1 MTWKVLI
8 TDYVWPTIDPERK
21 IIEAAGG
28 EVIVAPDSS
37 EETLITLAKDA
48 DAIMTCFANVT
59 ANVIKSAKK
68 CVVISRFGVGVD
80 NISVSKATELGIPVT
95 NIPDYCIDEVSDHVL
110 ALLTTWNRKIALF
123 DKSVKE
129 NGWDHLSLS
138 MRIMR
143 LRDKTLGIVGFGRI
157 GQMVAQKASAFG
169 MKIVATDP
177 VMQESIMKDL
187 GVYPLPLNELLQSS
201 DFVTLH
207 APLIPQTHNLIG
219 EKELN
224 MMKSD
229 AFIINA
235 ARGPL
240 IDEEALY
247 KALKKG
253 VIAGA
258 GLDVMVD
265 TIPEKTHP
273 LLQLDNILITPHI
286 AFFSQES
293 TLELEM
299 RTAQE
304 VVRVLNNS
312 MPENLINPEVLTHPN
327 PRHNIQIPNA

>member
-129 NGWDHLSLS
+129 NGCDHLSLS
-138 MRIMR
+138 MRIMM